1 MKASLATIAII
12 LSVIAIVISLSQPTY
27 NFLTTMNKTENGT
40 PSFDIFGPDF
50 YVFYTFTR
58 ITLRNNGTAT
68 AHGVRLSLTFTAN
81 ALQNWE
87 ATESLSEI
95 SKGDSVMV
103 EIPIGYYQLN
113 STVPSG
119 EWFSNVTSYE
129 AYVHIKCQEL
139 GQTTTFH
146 FQHFIT

>member
-1 MKASLATIAII
+1 
-12 LSVIAIVISLSQPTY
+12 
-27 NFLTTMNKTENGT
+27 MNKTESGK
-40 PSFDIFGPDF
+40 PSFSISGATEF

-58 ITLRNNGTAT
+58 ITLTNNGTAT
-68 AHGVRLSLTFTAN
+68 AHDVRVNLIFTAP

-87 ATESLSEI
+87 ATEFLSEI
-95 SKGDSVMV
+95 NKSESPMM

-113 STVPSG
+113 STVPNG

-129 AYVHIKCQEL
+129 AYVHVKCQEL
-139 GQTTTFH
+139 ETTTSFH